1 MNTGPPRRWR
11 QLALLTVLVLAA
23 HLALLRQSP
32 PRLAP
37 EGAPHGAQ
45 FRTRTI
51 VPSPVAP
58 PAPPVQAAALPAP
71 PAPPAPAK
79 PPAMAP
85 HRAVALAP
93 RRIAPAMPAP
103 ATAPPRSRALPTS
116 IVALPSAV
124 LHYEVSTQTRSGRTQ
139 GTARLD
145 WRQDGERYEAR
156 LELTAAGLRPRV
168 QESTGAFSASGLL
181 PERFSDRARSE
192 QATHFDRA
200 GGRVVFSNNQPE
212 AVLRTGMQDRLSVL
226 LQLAMLAA
234 AAPERFTAGTEVAIP
249 TATTRDADE
258 WIFRVVGAEELL
270 LPGGSVRALKLEHL
284 PRKEFDQRM
293 ELWIAPGQA
302 YAPVR
307 LRLTNPDGGWVD
319 QRWSSTDKG

>member
-1 MNTGPPRRWR
+1 AWPGR
-11 QLALLTVLVLAA
+11 
-23 HLALLRQSP
+23 
-32 PRLAP
+32 
-37 EGAPHGAQ
+37 
-45 FRTRTI
+45 
-51 VPSPVAP
+51 
-58 PAPPVQAAALPAP
+58 
-71 PAPPAPAK
+71 
-79 PPAMAP
+79 
-85 HRAVALAP
+85 
-93 RRIAPAMPAP
+93 PAMPAP
-103 ATAPPRSRALPTS
+103 AAAAAHTQALPAS
-116 IVALPSAV
+116 IAALPSAV
-124 LHYEVSTQTRSGRTQ
+124 LHYEVSTQSRGVRVQ

-234 AAPERFTAGTEVAIP
+234 AAPERFTPGTELAIP

-258 WIFRVVGAEELL
+258 WIFRVVGEEELL
-270 LPGGSVRALKLEHL
+270 LPGGSVRAVKLEHL
-284 PRKEFDQRM
+284 PRKEFDQRI
-293 ELWIAPGQA
+293 ELWLARGQD

>member
-1 MNTGPPRRWR
+1 MNTGPPGRSR
-11 QLALLTVLVLAA
+11 QLALRTVLVLAA
-23 HLALLRQSP
+23 HLALLRP
-32 PRLAP
+32 ARLTLAP
-37 EGAPHGAQ
+37 ESATRIAQ
-45 FRTRTI
+45 FRTRMI
-51 VPSPVAP
+51 APVPLPVAAPAQELPAVAAIAPLAPTRPPPVPP
-58 PAPPVQAAALPAP
+58 PAAARPSQRRVSPAVPAPAAAPPHTQALPAS
-71 PAPPAPAK
+71 
-79 PPAMAP
+79 
-85 HRAVALAP
+85 
-93 RRIAPAMPAP
+93 IA
-103 ATAPPRSRALPTS
+103 
-116 IVALPSAV
+116 ALPSAV
-124 LHYEVSTQTRSGRTQ
+124 LHYEVSTQSRGVHAQ

-145 WRQDGERYEAR
+145 WRQDGEHYEAR

-168 QESTGAFSASGLL
+168 QQSTGAFSVSGLL
-181 PERFSDRARSE
+181 PERFSDKTRSE
-192 QATHFDRA
+192 QATHFDHA

-234 AAPERFTAGTEVAIP
+234 ASPERFTPGTELAIP
-249 TATTRDADE
+249 TATTHDADE
-258 WIFRVVGAEELL
+258 WIFRVVGEEELL

-284 PRKEFDQRM
+284 PRKEFDQRV

>member
-37 EGAPHGAQ
+37 ESALRIAQ
-45 FRTRTI
+45 FRTRSI
-51 VPSPVAP
+51 APAPVAA
-58 PAPPVQAAALPAP
+58 PAPPVQAAAVT
-71 PAPPAPAK
+71 APPAPAK
-79 PPAMAP
+79 AQP
-85 HRAVALAP
+85 
-93 RRIAPAMPAP
+93 
-103 ATAPPRSRALPTS
+103 APPRPAAPAAQRRVAQAAPPAAAAPPHTRALPTS
-116 IVALPSAV
+116 IAALPSAV
-124 LHYEVSTQTRSGRTQ
+124 LHYEVSTHTRSGRAQ

-156 LELTAAGLRPRV
+156 LELTAAGLRSRV
-168 QESTGAFSASGLL
+168 QQSTGAFSASGLL

-200 GGRVVFSNNQPE
+200 AGRVVFSNNQPE

-234 AAPERFTAGTEVAIP
+234 AAPERFTPGTELAIP

-258 WIFRVVGAEELL
+258 WIFRVAGEEDLL

-284 PRKEFDQRM
+284 PRREFDQRV

>member
-1 MNTGPPRRWR
+1 MNTAPPRRSR
-11 QLALLTVLVLAA
+11 QLALLTVLVLAV
-23 HLALLRQSP
+23 HFALLQPGRIT
-32 PRLAP
+32 LVP
-37 EGAPHGAQ
+37 ERATDVAR
-45 FRTRTI
+45 FRTRSI
-51 VPSPVAP
+51 VPPPVIALVAPAPAAAIAPPRPPSPVKPVAAHPAQARIDKAPSP
-58 PAPPVQAAALPAP
+58 PAAPARTQALPAS
-71 PAPPAPAK
+71 
-79 PPAMAP
+79 
-85 HRAVALAP
+85 
-93 RRIAPAMPAP
+93 IA
-103 ATAPPRSRALPTS
+103 
-116 IVALPSAV
+116 ALPSAV
-124 LHYEVSTQTRSGRTQ
+124 LHYEVSTQSRGLQAQ

-168 QESTGAFSASGLL
+168 QQSTGVFSASGLL

-192 QATHFDRA
+192 QATHFDHA

-212 AVLRTGMQDRLSVL
+212 ALLLAGMQDRLSVL

-234 AAPERFTAGTEVAIP
+234 AAPERFTPGTELVIP
-249 TATTRDADE
+249 TATTHDAGE
-258 WIFRVVGAEELL
+258 WIFRVVGEEDLA

-284 PRKEFDQRM
+284 PRKEFDQRV

>member
-1 MNTGPPRRWR
+1 MNTGPPRRSR

-23 HLALLRQSP
+23 HLALLRPSQLT
-32 PRLAP
+32 LAP
-37 EGAPHGAQ
+37 ESAPRITQ
-45 FRTRTI
+45 FRTRSI
-51 VPSPVAP
+51 VPAPVPA
-58 PAPPVQAAALPAP
+58 PAPPVQAAAASAP
-71 PAPPAPAK
+71 PAAPKPPAAPRRPATPLAQRRVAPAAPAPA
-79 PPAMAP
+79 A
-85 HRAVALAP
+85 
-93 RRIAPAMPAP
+93 
-103 ATAPPRSRALPTS
+103 APPHTQALPTS
-116 IVALPSAV
+116 IAALPSAV
-124 LHYEVSTQTRSGRTQ
+124 LHYEVSTQSRGARAQ
-139 GTARLD
+139 GTARLE
-145 WRQDGERYEAR
+145 WRQDGGRYEAR

-168 QESTGAFSASGLL
+168 QQSKGAFSASGLL
-181 PERFSDRARSE
+181 PERFSDQARSE

-234 AAPERFTAGTEVAIP
+234 AAPERFTPGTELAIP

-258 WIFRVVGAEELL
+258 WIFRVVGEEELE

-284 PRKEFDQRM
+284 PRKEFDQRV